1 MKTQKISESGL
12 IGTDGRLRI
21 PMDRINAWCK
31 EHKGDRVV
39 IRFEAAVQGSTELQL
54 AYYFNYIV
62 PTIQT
67 ALLETG
73 ERMNEKQ
80 VDQWIRK
87 QAAFLFEKVVPGTII
102 PEETSIEGDGTIS
115 RRRNVEIVGYTE
127 TRGIRDLSKSEMS
140 DFLEWLKQYAAEN
153 LSVYIED
160 PRTI

>member
-21 PMDRINAWCK
+21 PMDRVNAWCS
-31 EHKGDRVV
+31 EHKGERVV
-39 IRFEAAVQGSTELQL
+39 VRFEAAAPGSSELQL

-73 ERMNEKQ
+73 ERKTEKQ
-80 VDQWIRK
+80 VDLWLRQQHGSCYNDYGGLLDAR
-87 QAAFLFEKVVPGTII
+87 Q
-102 PEETSIEGDGTIS
+102 IS
-115 RRRNVEIVGYTE
+115 EP
-127 TRGIRDLSKSEMS
+127 DFS
-140 DFLEWLKQYAAEN
+140 DFLEWLKQFAAEN